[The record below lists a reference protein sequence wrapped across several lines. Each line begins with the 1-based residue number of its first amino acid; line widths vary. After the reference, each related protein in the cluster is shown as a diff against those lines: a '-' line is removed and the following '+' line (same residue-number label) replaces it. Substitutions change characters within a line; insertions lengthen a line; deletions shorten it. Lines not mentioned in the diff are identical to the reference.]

1 MPYGYG
7 YCFKYCALL
16 PARLFQF
23 QDEQPP
29 GLGGQRLYLAKLP
42 EPLTAQQ
49 VSWAPTVEEQSKS
62 LGHISIP
69 KVYLLDGLH

>member
-7 YCFKYCALL
+7 YPFKYCALL
-16 PARLFQF
+16 PACLFQF

-29 GLGGQRLYLAKLP
+29 GLGGQRLHLATLP

-49 VSWAPTVEEQSKS
+49 ASWEPTVGGAKQEPGASFYPRS
-62 LGHISIP
+62 LP
-69 KVYLLDGLH
+69 P